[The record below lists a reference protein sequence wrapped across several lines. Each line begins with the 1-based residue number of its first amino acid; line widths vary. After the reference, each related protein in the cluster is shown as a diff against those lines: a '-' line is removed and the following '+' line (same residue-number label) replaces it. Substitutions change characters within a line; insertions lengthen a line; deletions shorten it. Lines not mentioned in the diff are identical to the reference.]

1 MNRDANT
8 ILLRPHITER
18 SSLLSEGDV
27 YAFVVAPHATKAD
40 VRAAVLANYKIKA
53 LAVRIVNL
61 HGKVI
66 TRGRAQGRSTGI
78 KKAYVKVPKGSKIE
92 FV

>member
-1 MNRDANT
+1 MQRDANT
-8 ILLRPHITER
+8 ILIRPHITER
-18 SSLLSEGDV
+18 SNLLSESNV
-27 YAFVVAPHATKAD
+27 YAFQVAPHSTKSD
-40 VRAAVLANYKIKA
+40 VAAAVLANYKLKPVS
-53 LAVRIVNL
+53 VRIVNL

-66 TRGRAQGRSTGI
+66 TRGRVVGRSAGI

>member
-1 MNRDANT
+1 M
-8 ILLRPHITER
+8 
-18 SSLLSEGDV
+18 LSENNV

-40 VRAAVLANYKIKA
+40 VMTAIFANYKIKP

-66 TRGRAQGRSTGI
+66 TRGRAQGKSAGI

>member
-1 MNRDANT
+1 M
-8 ILLRPHITER
+8 
-18 SSLLSEGDV
+18 LSETNV

-40 VRAAVLANYKIKA
+40 VATAVFANYKIKP
-53 LAVRIVNL
+53 LSVRIVNL

-66 TRGRAQGRSTGI
+66 ARGRAIGKSAGI